1 MSEYKFVQWGKG
13 VPVDYQRLGQMVSN
27 EQYLKDILDKTP
39 KGILLWKEI
48 PGFTADP
55 TGGYDSIPNL
65 SNLTFDVEEDR
76 VVSLTFYPGTL
87 SDMIPIGVADL
98 SFGFFLDDG
107 VTPVKQAGGY
117 WTSDVSGIGR
127 GPSTTVAYVTP
138 VALSKG
144 THTVSVLLQGNTSL
158 TQVKVGVNH
167 GSSPLFIVRDEG
179 KFISAAS

>member
-1 MSEYKFVQWGKG
+1 MTEFKFVQWGKG
-13 VPVDYQRLGQMVSN
+13 TPVDYQRLNAMMLN
-27 EQYLKDILDKTP
+27 EQYLKDAIDP
-39 KGILLWKEI
+39 MPRGILLWKEI
-48 PGFTADP
+48 AGFTADP
-55 TGGYDSIPNL
+55 TGGYDPIPNL

-76 VVSLTFYPGTL
+76 VVSLTFYPGTI
-87 SDMIPIGVADL
+87 SDMTPVGVADL

-117 WTSDVSGIGR
+117 WTYDGR

-138 VALSKG
+138 TSLSKG

-167 GSSPLFIVRDEG
+167 GSKPLLVVRDEG